1 MFDEFSDRSKSIC
14 TIYNGFDE
22 ADFIGKHPTR
32 PEKFIISYVGN
43 LYDSQN
49 VESLW
54 RCLRDLTESN
64 TDFKSDFQLQIVGN
78 IHPQV
83 LKSIE
88 SFGLSSY
95 LIQKGFLSHNEA
107 IEHMISSA
115 TLLFLIPKS
124 ENNHLIITGKL
135 FEYLASSKP
144 ILAIGPL
151 GNASSILSES
161 NGDDMIDYDNYKAMK
176 QQLVSFYNEWSENK
190 TLTKDTHLIHQFS
203 RKS

>member
-1 MFDEFSDRSKSIC
+1 
-14 TIYNGFDE
+14 
-22 ADFIGKHPTR
+22 
-32 PEKFIISYVGN
+32 
-43 LYDSQN
+43 
-49 VESLW
+49 
-54 RCLRDLTESN
+54 
-64 TDFKSDFQLQIVGN
+64 
-78 IHPQV
+78 
-83 LKSIE
+83 
-88 SFGLSSY
+88 
-95 LIQKGFLSHNEA
+95 
-107 IEHMISSA
+107 MISSA

-203 RKS
+203 RKKLTESLAKQLDSISN